1 MSSLVKTSE
10 FTTLIAPRLILTYFW
25 CPEKY
30 NDGLIGSNRFMPS
43 FVAYYI
49 DWIGDLQWIL
59 QLIARLAQ
67 KQAVFAG
74 IVFSPL
80 ASLLDSA
87 FGLYLYSSS
96 PITIS
101 NHCSSS
107 DHPLLA
113 ALASI
118 D

>member
-1 MSSLVKTSE
+1 
-10 FTTLIAPRLILTYFW
+10 
-25 CPEKY
+25 
-30 NDGLIGSNRFMPS
+30 MPS

-74 IVFSPL
+74 ISFNAP

-87 FGLYLYSSS
+87 FGLYLHSSS
-96 PITIS
+96 PNTIS
-101 NHCSSS
+101 DHCSSL

-113 ALASI
+113 ALALI